1 MSEFSARVVQFA
13 WFVTDTG
20 KLDAGELLKALL
32 RSEPDSIN
40 RNRVPSPAM
49 PYLSSAKRV
58 EGSLSVTLNVSPGRV
73 DLIAQP
79 EQTPEMALGRPAEL
93 DAKKVM
99 LQFLEKFDSEGGFF
113 ISGSYRIAV
122 VCNYLEVFDS
132 YSNAKAAFF
141 NKVGIPEVVGD
152 VTDLAFQINKR
163 FGFDSLKVSVNRLF
177 TAGIEMMQQV
187 QVLGGSPAI
196 DFLSSGRVVK
206 ESFILSL
213 NVDVNNAP
221 ETGRE
226 FTEDE
231 VRAGMKRFVE
241 ENLKVRQLKQ
251 IGEF

>member
-1 MSEFSARVVQFA
+1 MSEFSARAVQFV

-32 RSEPDSIN
+32 KSEPDSIN
-40 RNRVPSPAM
+40 RNRVPSPSM
-49 PYLSSAKRV
+49 PYLSSAKRD

-73 DLIAQP
+73 DLIVQP
-79 EQTPEMALGRPAEL
+79 EQHADMSLGRPAEL
-93 DAKKVM
+93 DAKQVM
-99 LQFLEKFDSEGGFF
+99 LQFLTRFDSDNGFA
-113 ISGSYRIAV
+113 ISGVYRIAV
-122 VCNYLEVFDS
+122 VCNYIDIFDQ
-132 YSNAKAAFF
+132 YAGAKAAFF
-141 NKVGIPEVVGD
+141 NKVGVPEVLGD
-152 VTDLAFQINKR
+152 VTDLVFQINKK
-163 FGFDSLKVSVNRLF
+163 FSFDTLKISVNRLL
-177 TAGIEMMQQV
+177 TATIEMMQQV

-221 ETGRE
+221 EAGRE
-226 FTEDE
+226 FSEVE

-241 ENLKVRQLKQ
+241 ENLRLRQLKQ